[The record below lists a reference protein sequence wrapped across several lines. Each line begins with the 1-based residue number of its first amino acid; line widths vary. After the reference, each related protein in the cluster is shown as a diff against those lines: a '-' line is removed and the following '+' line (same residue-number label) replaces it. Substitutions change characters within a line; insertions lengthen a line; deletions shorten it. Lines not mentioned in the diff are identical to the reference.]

1 MIKKVRLIA
10 IFTDFPGDFLSDY
23 CNQTHDAGAGKHGAT
38 GGFTPRG
45 GGNTARLGDSLR
57 EPGETRRVWRIRSAR
72 RRKYGATG
80 GFPPRGGGNT
90 ARLAVFP
97 RGTGIN
103 APTGRVRCAVRLPT
117 L

>member
-1 MIKKVRLIA
+1 MIRKVRLIA

-45 GGNTARLGDSLR
+45 GGNTARLADSLR
-57 EPGETRRVWRIRSAR
+57 ETEETRRDWRIRSAR

-80 GFPPRGGGNT
+80 GFPPRHGVNPPNT
-90 ARLAVFP
+90 PGFR
-97 RGTGIN
+97 
-103 APTGRVRCAVRLPT
+103 RLPISY
-117 L
+117 LSKNSQQVFGH